1 MKALCDVSLIVPSDN
16 MQIIEDLHLSVAH
29 CLFTL
34 VRHHI
39 ALHTSEKV
47 VAARAS

>member
-1 MKALCDVSLIVPSDN
+1 

-34 VRHHI
+34 VKNQI
-39 ALHTSEKV
+39 VAEAPEKV